1 MKSEGTSL
9 RPVLIKPFENTSHR
23 SQVIALWQG
32 VFGYQTAHN
41 RPTLAIDKKLD
52 VSDALFF
59 VALLDDVVVGTAMA
73 GYDGHRG
80 WIYSVAVHPLQRKR
94 GIGSQLVLHAERALS
109 AKGCMKINLQILQ
122 SNKEVAAFYLS
133 LGYVVEER
141 VSMSKLIGENIPPV

>member
-1 MKSEGTSL
+1 VKSEGTSL

-23 SQVIALWQG
+23 SQVIALWKG

-80 WIYSVAVHPLQRKR
+80 WIYSVAVHPLQRKQ
-94 GIGSQLVLHAERALS
+94 GIGSQLVLHAERALT

-141 VSMSKLIGENIPPV
+141 VSMSKLIGENIP